1 MVFVLQL
8 LRATDWWS
16 FSHLI
21 VTLSENEG
29 TILGN
34 RERAQLHS
42 SAQNKLDEESPVL
55 VP

>member
-8 LRATDWWS
+8 LRATDWWR
-16 FSHLI
+16 FRHLI

-29 TILGN
+29 TIPGN

-42 SAQNKLDEESPVL
+42 SAQNKVEVSSFL

>member
-1 MVFVLQL
+1 MVFVLQS
-8 LRATDWWS
+8 LRATDWWG

-29 TILGN
+29 TIPGN

-42 SAQNKLDEESPVL
+42 SAQNRVEEESSVL